1 MTQQTLGF
9 TLCDW
14 QQAYQQE
21 GLAPAAVL
29 GALRNELSTDDNAW
43 ISLASEA
50 QLNEQ
55 LAALDERL
63 QQVEGNVA
71 SLPLYGVPFAVKDNI
86 DAAGWD
92 TTAACPAFAHQ
103 ASADATV
110 VARLRA
116 AGAIL
121 IGKTNLDQFATGLV
135 GTRSPYGA
143 VSNSFNADYVSGGS
157 SSGSASVV
165 ARGLVPF
172 ALGTDTAGS
181 GRVPASFNNIVGL
194 KPTRGWLSNTGLV
207 PACRTLDCISVFAL
221 TVADAQAVA
230 TIAGGFDPSDAYSR
244 ANPCSAPVGLP
255 VRPKLAIPANPEFF
269 DDTQMQTAYEAAL
282 EKWRA
287 FGAELVE
294 IDFSPFADL
303 AAQLYQGS
311 WVAERTVAV
320 GDMDPDKMDPVVRG
334 IVDGGIRL
342 GIRERGSGA
351 SARIP

>member
-9 TLCDW
+9 TLSDW

-116 AGAIL
+116 A
-121 IGKTNLDQFATGLV
+121 
-135 GTRSPYGA
+135 
-143 VSNSFNADYVSGGS
+143 
-157 SSGSASVV
+157 
-165 ARGLVPF
+165 
-172 ALGTDTAGS
+172 
-181 GRVPASFNNIVGL
+181 
-194 KPTRGWLSNTGLV
+194 
-207 PACRTLDCISVFAL
+207 
-221 TVADAQAVA
+221 
-230 TIAGGFDPSDAYSR
+230 
-244 ANPCSAPVGLP
+244 
-255 VRPKLAIPANPEFF
+255 
-269 DDTQMQTAYEAAL
+269 
-282 EKWRA
+282 
-287 FGAELVE
+287 
-294 IDFSPFADL
+294 
-303 AAQLYQGS
+303 
-311 WVAERTVAV
+311 
-320 GDMDPDKMDPVVRG
+320 
-334 IVDGGIRL
+334 
-342 GIRERGSGA
+342 
-351 SARIP
+351 

>member
-9 TLCDW
+9 TLSDW

-43 ISLASEA
+43 ISLASEV

-181 GRVPASFNNIVGL
+181 GRVPAGFNNIVGL

-269 DDTQMQTAYEAAL
+269 DDTQMQTSYEAAL

-287 FGAELVE
+287 FGA
-294 IDFSPFADL
+294 
-303 AAQLYQGS
+303 
-311 WVAERTVAV
+311 
-320 GDMDPDKMDPVVRG
+320 
-334 IVDGGIRL
+334 
-342 GIRERGSGA
+342 
-351 SARIP
+351 